1 MFKPKY
7 SISNRLA
14 RTLRQIGEAMGT
26 IKAAGLAE
34 LGLRRLVLD
43 ARSLSA
49 HASTSIEGNPL
60 PLTDVKRLLKA
71 APTNVRDT
79 EREVLNYNQALD
91 WLQKAIEE
99 GVFTPTAKTFTLLQG
114 LVTQGLMDNPTDVGA
129 IRQRPVIIRDPSSP
143 DGIVFLPPDHGDV
156 AQLLEG
162 LMDFVQAN
170 LNEIEPV
177 ILAGLFHKQAVIIHP
192 YMDGNGRSTRLMS
205 TGLLGLTGLDLFS
218 IFSFE
223 AYYNRNVTR
232 YFKMVGEQGDF
243 YDLGNDLDF
252 TPWLEYFADGI
263 LDELLR
269 VQQQLERRPIRL
281 EVHHQQIIDYL
292 EQHGTLTQ
300 RELER
305 VSSRSL
311 PARKKDLAF
320 LVEQGLIRPEKGGRS
335 RYYVLA

>member
-1 MFKPKY
+1 MFQPKFT
-7 SISNRLA
+7 ISNHLA
-14 RTLRQIGEAMGT
+14 RTLRQIGEAMGG
-26 IKAAGLAE
+26 IKSTGLAE
-34 LGLRRLVLD
+34 PSLKRLVLD

-60 PLTDVKRLLKA
+60 PLTDVKRLLKS
-71 APTNVRDT
+71 APVNIRDT
-79 EREVLNYNQALD
+79 EREVLNYNKALD
-91 WLQKAIEE
+91 WLQTAIISGE
-99 GVFTPTAKTFTLLQG
+99 FAPTAETFTRLQG
-114 LVTQGLMDNPTDVGA
+114 LVTEDLMDNPADVAA
-129 IRQRPVIIRDPSSP
+129 IRQRPVVIRDPSRADS
-143 DGIVFLPPDHGDV
+143 IVFMPPDHGDV
-156 AQLLEG
+156 SSLLIE
-162 LMDFVQAN
+162 LMAFIQTN
-170 LNEIEPV
+170 LHEIEPV

-192 YMDGNGRSTRLMS
+192 YMDGNGRSARLMS

-243 YDLGNDLDF
+243 YDLGDNLDF
-252 TPWLEYFADGI
+252 TPWLEYFAEGI

-281 EVHHQQIIDYL
+281 EPHHHQIIDYL
-292 EQHGTLTQ
+292 QQHGTLTQ
-300 RELER
+300 RELGQI
-305 VSSRSL
+305 SSRSL

-320 LVEQGLIRPEKGGRS
+320 LVDRGLISPEGGGRS

>member
-1 MFKPKY
+1 MFQPKY
-7 SISNRLA
+7 SITNRLA

-34 LGLRRLVLD
+34 SGLERLVLD

-60 PLTDVKRLLKA
+60 PLTDVKRLLKG
-71 APTNVRDT
+71 APANVRDT
-79 EREVLNYNQALD
+79 EREVLNYNKALN
-91 WLQKAIEE
+91 WLQTAVEVKE
-99 GVFTPTAKTFTLLQG
+99 FTSTTETFTHLQG
-114 LVTQGLMDNPTDVGA
+114 IVTEGLMDNPADIGA
-129 IRQRPVIIRDPSSP
+129 IRERPVVIRDPIRP
-143 DGIVFLPPDHGDV
+143 DAIVFMPPDHGDV
-156 AQLLEG
+156 PRLLKA
-162 LMDFVQAN
+162 LMSFVQTN

-177 ILAGLFHKQAVIIHP
+177 ILAGLFHKQAVVIHP

-232 YFKMVGEQGDF
+232 YFKMVGERGDF
-243 YDLGNDLDF
+243 YDLGDEMEF
-252 TPWLEYFADGI
+252 TPWLEYFADGV

-281 EVHHQQIIDYL
+281 EPHHQQIIDYL
-292 EQHGTLTQ
+292 TQHGTLTQ
-300 RELER
+300 RELGQ

-320 LVEQGLIRPEKGGRS
+320 LVERGLIRPEAGGRS

>member
-1 MFKPKY
+1 MFQPKY

-14 RTLRQIGEAMGT
+14 RSLRQIGEAMGT
-26 IKAAGLAE
+26 IKAASLAE
-34 LGLRRLVLD
+34 SGLERLVLD

-60 PLTDVKRLLKA
+60 PLTDVKRLLKG
-71 APTNVRDT
+71 APANVRDT
-79 EREVLNYNQALD
+79 EREVLNYNQALG
-91 WLQKAIEE
+91 WLQAAIIARE
-99 GVFTPTAKTFTLLQG
+99 FIPTVETITHLQS
-114 LVTQGLMDNPTDVGA
+114 LVTKGLMDNPADVGA
-129 IRQRPVIIRDPSSP
+129 IRQRPVVIRDPSRA
-143 DGIVFLPPDHGDV
+143 DAIVFLPPDHGDV
-156 AQLLEG
+156 PRLLKA
-162 LMDFVQAN
+162 LMDFVQTN

-232 YFKMVGEQGDF
+232 YFKMVGERGDF
-243 YDLGNDLDF
+243 YDLGDDLEF
-252 TPWLEYFADGI
+252 TPWLEYFADGV

-269 VQQQLERRPIRL
+269 VQQQLERRPVRM
-281 EVHHQQIIDYL
+281 EPHHQQIVDYL
-292 EQHGTLTQ
+292 KQHDTLTQ
-300 RELER
+300 RELAEI
-305 VSSRSL
+305 SPRSL

-320 LVEQGLIRPEKGGRS
+320 LVEHGLIRPKGGGRS

>member
-1 MFKPKY
+1 MFQPKY
-7 SISNRLA
+7 SITNRLA

-34 LGLRRLVLD
+34 SGLERLVLD

-60 PLTDVKRLLKA
+60 PLTDVKRLLKG
-71 APTNVRDT
+71 APANVRDT
-79 EREVLNYNQALD
+79 EREVLNYNKALN
-91 WLQKAIEE
+91 WLQTAIEVKE
-99 GVFTPTAKTFTLLQG
+99 FTPTTETFTHLQG
-114 LVTQGLMDNPTDVGA
+114 IVTEGLMDNPADIGA
-129 IRQRPVIIRDPSSP
+129 IRERPVVIRDPIRP
-143 DGIVFLPPDHGDV
+143 DAIVFMPPDHGDV
-156 AQLLEG
+156 PRLLKA
-162 LMDFVQAN
+162 LMSFVQTN

-177 ILAGLFHKQAVIIHP
+177 ILAGLFHKQAVVIHP

-232 YFKMVGEQGDF
+232 YFKMVGERGDF
-243 YDLGNDLDF
+243 YDLGDEMEF
-252 TPWLEYFADGI
+252 TPWLEYFADGV

-281 EVHHQQIIDYL
+281 EPHHQQIIDYL
-292 EQHGTLTQ
+292 TQHGTLTQ
-300 RELER
+300 RELGQ

-320 LVEQGLIRPEKGGRS
+320 LVERGLIRPEAGGRS

>member
-1 MFKPKY
+1 MFQPKY

-14 RTLRQIGEAMGT
+14 RTLRQIGEAMGG

-34 LGLRRLVLD
+34 SGLQRLVLD

-60 PLTDVKRLLKA
+60 PLTDVKRLLKS

-91 WLQKAIEE
+91 WLQAAIIAGE
-99 GVFTPTAKTFTLLQG
+99 FTPATETFTHLQG
-114 LVTQGLMDNPTDVGA
+114 LVTKGLMDNPADVGA
-129 IRQRPVIIRDPSSP
+129 IRQRPVVIRDPNRP
-143 DGIVFLPPDHGDV
+143 DGIVFMPPDHGDV
-156 AQLLEG
+156 PRLLEA
-162 LMDFVQAN
+162 LMDFVQTN

-243 YDLGNDLDF
+243 YDLGDDLYF
-252 TPWLEYFADGI
+252 TPWLEYFAEGI

-269 VQQQLERRPIRL
+269 VQQQLERRPVRL
-281 EVHHQQIIDYL
+281 EPHHQQIIDHLTLYD
-292 EQHGTLTQ
+292 TLTQ
-300 RELER
+300 RELGEI
-305 VSSRSL
+305 SPRSL

-320 LVEQGLIRPEKGGRS
+320 LVERGIIKPEGGGRS

>member
-1 MFKPKY
+1 MFEPNY
-7 SISNRLA
+7 IISHHLA

-26 IKAAGLAE
+26 IKASGLVE
-34 LGLRRLVLD
+34 SGLQRLVLD

-71 APTNVRDT
+71 APVNVRDT

-91 WLQKAIEE
+91 WLQENIAKGA
-99 GVFTPTAKTFTLLQG
+99 FTPTADTFTHLQG
-114 LVTQGLMDNPTDVGA
+114 LVTNGLMDNPADIGA
-129 IRQRPVIIRDPSSP
+129 IRQRPVIIRDPSRP
-143 DGIVFLPPDHGDV
+143 DSIVFIPPDHGDV
-156 AQLLEG
+156 SGLLSE
-162 LMDFVQAN
+162 LMGFIQAN

-177 ILAGLFHKQAVIIHP
+177 ILAALFHKQAVIIHP

-243 YDLGNDLDF
+243 YDLGKDLDF

-281 EVHHQQIIDYL
+281 ETHHQQIIEYL
-292 EQHGTLTQ
+292 EQHGTITQ
-300 RELER
+300 RELGK
-305 VSSRSL
+305 VSLRSL

-320 LVEQGLIRPEKGGRS
+320 LVERGLIIAEGGGRS